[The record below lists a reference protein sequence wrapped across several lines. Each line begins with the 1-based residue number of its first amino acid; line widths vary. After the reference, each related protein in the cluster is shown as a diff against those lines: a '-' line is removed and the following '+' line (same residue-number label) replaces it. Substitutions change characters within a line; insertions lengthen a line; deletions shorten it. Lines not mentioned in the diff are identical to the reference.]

1 MNALRIITL
10 LCLGAAPVRAS
21 LIDGLLAYFDF
32 EETGAAGLANKAPS
46 ATQYDAALN
55 TGAFGFTGPG
65 FAGDAAFNPGD
76 GLSNRSV
83 LLAGNALNIADV
95 SNQHMVVP
103 IGTPQLG
110 GNFTISVWHNLAP
123 SAGNTASARFFVFEP
138 STGFDVSWGTGAAAG
153 AGDSYLSYVGQV
165 AGHGAALD
173 RNQWHLATHVFAIN
187 GTDTELSTYVNGS
200 LLGTRTAATSLMD
213 FPSLFFGDARTGT
226 SPDRDWDGMLDEVA
240 IWNRPLDSTEVAA
253 LYALGQAGQPLSS
266 VPEPSTASLLI
277 AGLALALRRRRRE
290 STTSKITSLR

>member
-1 MNALRIITL
+1 MNAFRIITL
-10 LCLGAAPVRAS
+10 LCLGAAPLRAS
-21 LIDGLLAYFDF
+21 LIDGLLAYYDF
-32 EETGAAGLANKAPS
+32 EETGTAGLANKAPG

-65 FAGDAAFNPGD
+65 FAGNAAFNPGD

-83 LLAGNALNIADV
+83 LLAGNALNIADF
-95 SNQHMVVP
+95 SNQHVVVP
-103 IGTPQLG
+103 IGTADLG
-110 GNFTISVWHNLAP
+110 GNFTISAWHNLTP
-123 SAGNTASARFFVFEP
+123 GAGNTSARFFVFEP
-138 STGFDVSWGTGAAAG
+138 SAGFDVSWGTGAAVG

-165 AGHGAALD
+165 AGQSATLD
-173 RNQWHLATHVFAIN
+173 RNQWHLATHVFAVN

-240 IWNRPLDSTEVAA
+240 IWNRALDANEVSA
-253 LYALGQAGQPLSS
+253 LHNLGLAGQPLSS
-266 VPEPSTASLLI
+266 VPEASTSTLVCLGLLFAGRRAARFRAPSPC
-277 AGLALALRRRRRE
+277 R
-290 STTSKITSLR
+290 